1 MKRYIFALLLAV
13 ISFSTVSAQSSMTD
27 DQVMQFVLKERSAGT
42 SQAQIVTK
50 LMQKGVD
57 INQLRRIKAKY
68 ERQSKNGGLGL
79 VKDETVGKTEDGM
92 RVNNGD
98 TRETLAMKGSK
109 SKLKGKNSKYNKYNK
124 YNKYKK
130 KNSKSTDNDVNEKSS
145 QRVGAVKSK
154 KIKTSNGTYE
164 DEDDEFFDEMNNG
177 VGDLLSDEFLP
188 EDFMMEDEDPTL
200 YRGRKVFGRDI
211 FNKEDLTFEPVMNI
225 ATPQSYV
232 VGPGDEVKVDIY
244 GASQKS
250 STYTVTP
257 DGDIVIDGYGPINL
271 SGLTVKQAN
280 ARLRSTLGSRYSS
293 SSIKLT
299 LGQTR
304 TITVNVMGE
313 VQNPGTYSLSA
324 FASVFHALYMAG
336 GVSSIGTLRSIKVFR
351 NGKEISVV
359 DVYDYILNGKLSG
372 NVRLQDNDVIMVGPY
387 ECIVDIAGKVKR
399 PMYYEMK
406 KNESVQTLLKYAGS
420 FAGDAYT
427 KSVRVVR
434 KNGSRYGV
442 FNVQEFDMGSFHLA
456 DGDSV
461 TVDSIIPRYENMV
474 EVKGAVFRPGMYQLG
489 GNITTVRSLIESAD
503 GLTEDAFTN
512 RGVIHRMKE
521 DRTLK
526 VISVDVQGILDGKTA
541 DITLKNEDVLFIPSK
556 SERQENRT
564 VTIHG
569 EVLYPG
575 VYKYA
580 DNETLEDFVLQAGGL
595 KESASTVKV
604 DVSRRVSNRKA
615 LTRDSLIAKTYSF
628 ALKDGFVID
637 GQPGFTLEPYDEVYV
652 RKSPSYL
659 VQQNVSIEG
668 EVNFPGTYALTKSE
682 SRLSDI
688 VRASGGTNKLAY
700 VKGARLERRITPE
713 ERTRMEQVL
722 KMAQSQTATNDT
734 IDIDQLDLG
743 DTYYVGIQLDKAIE
757 SPGSD
762 YDLTLREGDRIIV
775 PEYTNTVKV
784 SGNVLYPNTIAY
796 KKGKGARYYV
806 NQAGGWGARAKKGST
821 YIVHMNGTVNQMG
834 KGEKPTPGS
843 EVIVPTKPKSE
854 YNKLQMWLAV
864 ASSTASIATMLV
876 MIANLVK

>member
-1 MKRYIFALLLAV
+1 MKRYFLALLIAV
-13 ISFSTVSAQSSMTD
+13 ISFSTVSAQSMTD
-27 DQVMQFVLKERSAGT
+27 DQVMQFVLKEHSAGT

-57 INQLRRIKAKY
+57 INQIRRIKAKY

-98 TRETLAMKGSK
+98 TKESLAQK
-109 SKLKGKNSKYNKYNK
+109 KLNRKNKNKN
-124 YNKYKK
+124 K
-130 KNSKSTDNDVNEKSS
+130 KNSKNYREIDENSS
-145 QRVGAVKSK
+145 HRVGAVRN
-154 KIKTSNGTYE
+154 SNVKNENGMYD
-164 DEDDEFFDEMNNG
+164 DEDNESFDEMNGG
-177 VGDLLSDEFLP
+177 VLDLLGDEYLTD
-188 EDFMMEDEDPTL
+188 DFMKEVDPTY

-225 ATPQSYV
+225 ATPQNYV

-250 STYTVTP
+250 STYTVSP
-257 DGDIVIDGYGPINL
+257 DGDIVIDGYGPVNL
-271 SGLTVKQAN
+271 AGLTVKQAN
-280 ARLRSTLGSRYSS
+280 ARLRSTVGSRFSS
-293 SSIKLT
+293 SSIKLS

-304 TITVNVMGE
+304 TIMVNVMGE

-336 GVSSIGTLRSIKVFR
+336 GVSGIGTLRNIKVFR
-351 NGKEISVV
+351 NGKEVSTV

-372 NVRLQDNDVIMVGPY
+372 NIRLHDNDVIMVGPY
-387 ECIVDIAGKVKR
+387 DCIVDIAGKVKR

-406 KNESVQTLLKYAGS
+406 TGESVQTLLKYAGN

-427 KSVRVVR
+427 NSVRIIR

-442 FNVQEFDMGSFHLA
+442 FNVQEFDMASFHVM

-489 GNITTVRSLIESAD
+489 GNITTVRALIENAE
-503 GLTEDAFTN
+503 GLLEDAFTA
-512 RGVIHRMKE
+512 RAVMHRMNE

-526 VISVDVQGILDGKTA
+526 VISVDVKGIIDGNVA
-541 DITLKNEDVLFIPSK
+541 DIPLKNEDVLFIPSK
-556 SERQENRT
+556 SERLESRT
-564 VTIHG
+564 ITIHG

-580 DNETLEDFVLQAGGL
+580 ENETLEDFVLQAGGL

-604 DVSRRVSNRKA
+604 DISRRVSNRTA
-615 LTRDSLIAKTYSF
+615 LTRDSLISKTYSF

-637 GQPGFTLEPYDEVYV
+637 GKPGFVLEPYDEVYV
-652 RKSPSYL
+652 RKSPSYSI
-659 VQQNVSIEG
+659 QQNVSIEG
-668 EVNFPGTYALTKSE
+668 EVNFPGTYALAKQE
-682 SRLSDI
+682 SRLSDL
-688 VRASGGTNKLAY
+688 VKAAGGTNRLAY
-700 VKGARLERRITPE
+700 VKGARLERKITPE

-722 KMAQSQTATNDT
+722 KMAQSQSDGEDT
-734 IDIDQLDLG
+734 IDVRKLDLG

-762 YDLTLREGDRIIV
+762 FDLTLRESDRIIV

-806 NQAGGWGARAKKGST
+806 NQAGGWGSRAKKGST

-854 YNKLQMWLAV
+854 NNKLSQWLAIGT
-864 ASSTASIATMLV
+864 STASIATMV
-876 MIANLVK
+876 ATIANLIK

>member
-1 MKRYIFALLLAV
+1 MKRYILVLFLAV
-13 ISFSTVSAQSSMTD
+13 ISFSTMSAQSSMTD
-27 DQVMQFVLKERSAGT
+27 DQVMQFVLKEHAAGT

-57 INQLRRIKAKY
+57 ISQIRRIKAKY

-79 VKDETVGKTEDGM
+79 VKDETVGKTEDGL
-92 RVNNGD
+92 RTNNGD
-98 TRETLAMKGSK
+98 TKESLAQRSMMK
-109 SKLKGKNSKYNKYNK
+109 KNKQKN
-124 YNKYKK
+124 KK
-130 KNSKSTDNDVNEKSS
+130 KNKNAQQIKDANDNSS
-145 QRVGAVKSK
+145 QRVGAVKTARKSG
-154 KIKTSNGTYE
+154 INGTYDE
-164 DEDDEFFDEMNNG
+164 EDDELYDEMNNG
-177 VGDLLSDEFLP
+177 VVDLLGEEFLP
-188 EDFMMEDEDPTL
+188 EDLIMEDMDPTL

-211 FNKEDLTFEPVMNI
+211 FNKDDLTFEPVMNI

-250 STYTVTP
+250 TTYTVTP
-257 DGDIVIDGYGPINL
+257 DGDIVVDGYGPINI

-280 ARLRSTLGSRYSS
+280 ARIRSTLGSRYSS
-293 SSIKLT
+293 SSIKMT

-313 VQNPGTYSLSA
+313 VQTPGTYTLSA

-336 GVSSIGTLRSIKVFR
+336 GVSSIGTLRNIKVFR

-372 NVRLQDNDVIMVGPY
+372 NVRLHDNDVIVVGPY

-406 KNESVQTLLKYAGS
+406 KTESVQTLLKYAGY

-427 KSVRVVR
+427 KSVRVIR

-442 FNVQEFDMGSFHLA
+442 FNVQEFDMNSFHLA

-474 EVKGAVFRPGMYQLG
+474 EIKGAVFRPGMYQLG

-526 VISVDVQGILDGKTA
+526 VISVDVQGIIDGRVA
-541 DITLKNEDVLFIPSK
+541 DIPLKNEDVLFIPSK

-564 VTIHG
+564 ITIHG

-580 DNETLEDFVLQAGGL
+580 DNETLEDFVVQAGGL

-615 LTRDSLIAKTYSF
+615 LTRDSVIAKTYSF
-628 ALKDGFVID
+628 ALKDGFVVD

-652 RKSPSYL
+652 RKSPSYTI
-659 VQQNVSIEG
+659 QQNVSIEG

-722 KMAQSQTATNDT
+722 KMAQFQSKTEEDT
-734 IDIDQLDLG
+734 IDVSKLDLG
-743 DTYYVGIQLDKAIE
+743 DTYYVGIQLDKALE
-757 SPGSD
+757 APGSD
-762 YDLTLREGDRIIV
+762 YDLTLREGDKIIV

-784 SGNVLYPNTIAY
+784 SGNVLYPNTVAY

-806 NQAGGWGARAKKGST
+806 NQAGGWGIRAKKGST

-854 YNKLQMWLAV
+854 VNKLQMWLAIG
-864 ASSTASIATMLV
+864 SSTAAIATMLV
-876 MIANLVK
+876 SIVNLSK

>member
-1 MKRYIFALLLAV
+1 MKRYILVLFLAV
-13 ISFSTVSAQSSMTD
+13 ISFSTMSAQSSMTD
-27 DQVMQFVLKERSAGT
+27 DQVMQFVLKEHAAGT

-57 INQLRRIKAKY
+57 INQIRRIKAKY

-79 VKDETVGKTEDGM
+79 VKDETVGKTEDGL
-92 RVNNGD
+92 RTNNGD
-98 TRETLAMKGSK
+98 TKESLAQRSMMKK
-109 SKLKGKNSKYNKYNK
+109 NKLKNKNKN
-124 YNKYKK
+124 KK
-130 KNSKSTDNDVNEKSS
+130 KNKNGQQIKDANDNSS
-145 QRVGAVKSK
+145 QRVGAVKTARKSG
-154 KIKTSNGTYE
+154 INGTYE
-164 DEDDEFFDEMNNG
+164 EEDDELYDEMNNG
-177 VGDLLSDEFLP
+177 VVDLLGEEFLP
-188 EDFMMEDEDPTL
+188 EDLLMEEIDPTL

-211 FNKEDLTFEPVMNI
+211 FNKDDLTFEPVMNI

-250 STYTVTP
+250 TTYTVTP
-257 DGDIVIDGYGPINL
+257 DGDIVVDGYGPINI

-280 ARLRSTLGSRYSS
+280 ARIRSTLGSRYSS
-293 SSIKLT
+293 SSIKMT

-313 VQNPGTYSLSA
+313 VQTPGTYTLSA

-336 GVSSIGTLRSIKVFR
+336 GVSSIGTLRNIKVFR

-372 NVRLQDNDVIMVGPY
+372 NVRLQDNDVIVVGPY

-406 KNESVQTLLKYAGS
+406 KSESVQTLLKYAGY

-427 KSVRVVR
+427 KSVRVIR

-489 GNITTVRSLIESAD
+489 GNIATVRSLIESAD

-526 VISVDVQGILDGKTA
+526 VISVDVQGIIDGRVA
-541 DITLKNEDVLFIPSK
+541 DIPLKNEDVLFIPSK

-564 VTIHG
+564 ITIHG

-580 DNETLEDFVLQAGGL
+580 DNETLEDFVVQAGGL

-615 LTRDSLIAKTYSF
+615 LTRDSVIAKTYSF
-628 ALKDGFVID
+628 ALKDGFVVD

-722 KMAQSQTATNDT
+722 KMAQFQSKTEEDT
-734 IDIDQLDLG
+734 IDVSKLDLG
-743 DTYYVGIQLDKAIE
+743 DTYYVGIQLDKALE
-757 SPGSD
+757 APGSD
-762 YDLTLREGDRIIV
+762 YDLTLREGDKIIV

-784 SGNVLYPNTIAY
+784 SGNVLYPNTVAY

-806 NQAGGWGARAKKGST
+806 NQAGGWGIRAKKGST

-854 YNKLQMWLAV
+854 VNKLQMWLAIG
-864 ASSTASIATMLV
+864 SSTAAIATMLV
-876 MIANLVK
+876 SIVNLSK

>member
-68 ERQSKNGGLGL
+68 DRQSKNGGLGL

-109 SKLKGKNSKYNKYNK
+109 SKLKGKNSKYNK

-271 SGLTVKQAN
+271 SGLTVKQAT

-324 FASVFHALYMAG
+324 FASVFHAIYMAG

-564 VTIHG
+564 ITIHG

>member
-1 MKRYIFALLLAV
+1 MKRYLFALLVAV
-13 ISFSTVSAQSSMTD
+13 ISFSTMSAQSSMTD
-27 DQVMQFVLKERSAGT
+27 DQVMQFVLKEHAAGT

-57 INQLRRIKAKY
+57 INQIRRIKAKY

-79 VKDETVGKTEDGM
+79 VKDETVGKTEDGL
-92 RVNNGD
+92 RTNNGD
-98 TRETLAMKGSK
+98 TKESLAQRSMMK
-109 SKLKGKNSKYNKYNK
+109 KNKQKN
-124 YNKYKK
+124 KK
-130 KNSKSTDNDVNEKSS
+130 KNKNKNGQQIKDANDNSS
-145 QRVGAVKSK
+145 QRVGAVKTARKSGV
-154 KIKTSNGTYE
+154 NGTYDE
-164 DEDDEFFDEMNNG
+164 EDDELYDEMNNG
-177 VGDLLSDEFLP
+177 VVDLLGEEFLP
-188 EDFMMEDEDPTL
+188 EDLIMEDMDPTL

-257 DGDIVIDGYGPINL
+257 DGDIVVDGYGPINI

-280 ARLRSTLGSRYSS
+280 ARIRSTLGSRYSS
-293 SSIKLT
+293 SSIKMT

-313 VQNPGTYSLSA
+313 VQTPGTYTLSA

-336 GVSSIGTLRSIKVFR
+336 GVSSIGTLRNIKVFR

-372 NVRLQDNDVIMVGPY
+372 NVRLQDNDVIVVGPY

-406 KNESVQTLLKYAGS
+406 KSESVQTLLKYAGY

-427 KSVRVVR
+427 KSVRVIR

-442 FNVQEFDMGSFHLA
+442 FNVQEFDMNSFHLA

-526 VISVDVQGILDGKTA
+526 VISVDVQGIIDGRVA
-541 DITLKNEDVLFIPSK
+541 DIPLKNEDVLFIPSK

-564 VTIHG
+564 ITIHG

-580 DNETLEDFVLQAGGL
+580 DNETLEDFVVQAGGL

-615 LTRDSLIAKTYSF
+615 LTRDSVIAKTYSF
-628 ALKDGFVID
+628 ALKDGFVVD

-722 KMAQSQTATNDT
+722 KMAQFQSKTEEDT
-734 IDIDQLDLG
+734 IDVSKLDLG
-743 DTYYVGIQLDKAIE
+743 DTYYVGIQLDKALE
-757 SPGSD
+757 APGSD
-762 YDLTLREGDRIIV
+762 YDLTLREGDKIIV

-784 SGNVLYPNTIAY
+784 SGNVLYPNTVAY

-806 NQAGGWGARAKKGST
+806 NQAGGWGIRAKKGST

-854 YNKLQMWLAV
+854 VNKLQMWLAIG
-864 ASSTASIATMLV
+864 SSTAAIATMLV
-876 MIANLVK
+876 SIVNLSK

>member
-1 MKRYIFALLLAV
+1 MKRYFLALLIAV
-13 ISFSTVSAQSSMTD
+13 ISFSTVSAQSMTD
-27 DQVMQFVLKERSAGT
+27 DQVMQFVLKEHSAGT

-57 INQLRRIKAKY
+57 INQIRRIKAKY

-98 TRETLAMKGSK
+98 TKESLAQK
-109 SKLKGKNSKYNKYNK
+109 KLNRKNKNKN
-124 YNKYKK
+124 K
-130 KNSKSTDNDVNEKSS
+130 KNSKNYREIDENSS
-145 QRVGAVKSK
+145 HRVGAVRN
-154 KIKTSNGTYE
+154 SNVKNENGMYD
-164 DEDDEFFDEMNNG
+164 DEDNESFDEMNGG
-177 VGDLLSDEFLP
+177 VLDLLGDEYLT
-188 EDFMMEDEDPTL
+188 EDFMMEVDPTY

-225 ATPQSYV
+225 ATPQNYV

-250 STYTVTP
+250 STYTVSP
-257 DGDIVIDGYGPINL
+257 DGDIVIDGYGPVNL
-271 SGLTVKQAN
+271 AGLTVKQAN
-280 ARLRSTLGSRYSS
+280 ARLRSTVGSRFSS
-293 SSIKLT
+293 SSIKLS

-304 TITVNVMGE
+304 TIMVNVIGE

-336 GVSSIGTLRSIKVFR
+336 GVSGIGTLRNIKVFR
-351 NGKEISVV
+351 NGKEVSTV

-372 NVRLQDNDVIMVGPY
+372 NIRLHDNDVIMVGPY
-387 ECIVDIAGKVKR
+387 DCIVDIAGKVKR

-406 KNESVQTLLKYAGS
+406 TGESVQTLLKYAGN

-427 KSVRVVR
+427 KSVRIIR

-442 FNVQEFDMGSFHLA
+442 FNVQEFDMASFHVM

-489 GNITTVRSLIESAD
+489 GNITTVRALIENAE
-503 GLTEDAFTN
+503 GLLEDAFTA
-512 RGVIHRMKE
+512 RAVMHRMNE

-526 VISVDVQGILDGKTA
+526 VISVDVKGIIDGNVA
-541 DITLKNEDVLFIPSK
+541 DIPLKNEDVLFIPSK
-556 SERQENRT
+556 SERLESRT
-564 VTIHG
+564 ITIHG

-580 DNETLEDFVLQAGGL
+580 ENETLEDFVLQAGGL

-604 DVSRRVSNRKA
+604 DISRRVSNRTA
-615 LTRDSLIAKTYSF
+615 LTRDSLISKTYSF

-637 GQPGFTLEPYDEVYV
+637 GKPGFVLEPYDEVYV
-652 RKSPSYL
+652 RKSPSYSI
-659 VQQNVSIEG
+659 QQNVSIEG
-668 EVNFPGTYALTKSE
+668 EVNFPGTYALAKQE
-682 SRLSDI
+682 SRLSDL
-688 VRASGGTNKLAY
+688 VKAAGGTNRLAY
-700 VKGARLERRITPE
+700 VKGARLERKITPE

-722 KMAQSQTATNDT
+722 KMAQSQSDGEDT
-734 IDIDQLDLG
+734 IDVRKLDLG

-762 YDLTLREGDRIIV
+762 FDLTLRESDRIIV

-806 NQAGGWGARAKKGST
+806 NQAGGWGSRAKKGST

-854 YNKLQMWLAV
+854 NNKLSQWLAIGT
-864 ASSTASIATMLV
+864 STASIATMV
-876 MIANLVK
+876 ATIANLIK

>member
-1 MKRYIFALLLAV
+1 MKRYILVLLLAV

-27 DQVMQFVLKERSAGT
+27 DQVMQFVIKEHAAGT
-42 SQAQIVTK
+42 SQSQIVTK

-79 VKDETVGKTEDGM
+79 VKDETVGKTEDGL
-92 RVNNGD
+92 RTNNGD
-98 TRETLAMKGSK
+98 TRESLAMKGSK
-109 SKLKGKNSKYNKYNK
+109 NKLKGKSSKY
-124 YNKYKK
+124 YNKYKNK

-154 KIKTSNGTYE
+154 KIKISNGTYE
-164 DEDDEFFDEMNNG
+164 DEDDELYDEMNNG
-177 VGDLLSDEFLP
+177 VVDLLSDEFLP
-188 EDFMMEDEDPTL
+188 EDFMMEEEDPTL

-293 SSIKLT
+293 SSVKLT

-313 VQNPGTYSLSA
+313 VQNPGTYTLSA

-336 GVSSIGTLRSIKVFR
+336 GVSGIGTLRNIKVFR

-372 NVRLQDNDVIMVGPY
+372 NVRLQDNDVIVVGPY

-406 KNESVQTLLKYAGS
+406 KSESVQTLLKYAGY

-427 KSVRVVR
+427 KSVRVIR

-442 FNVQEFDMGSFHLA
+442 FNVQEFDMNSFHLA

-474 EVKGAVFRPGMYQLG
+474 EIKGAMFRPGMYQLG
-489 GNITTVRSLIESAD
+489 GNITTVRSLIDSAE
-503 GLTEDAFTN
+503 GLMEDAFTN

-526 VISVDVQGILDGKTA
+526 VISVDVQGIIDGRVA
-541 DITLKNEDVLFIPSK
+541 DIPLKNEDVLFIPSK

-564 VTIHG
+564 ITIHG

-580 DNETLEDFVLQAGGL
+580 DNETLEDFVVQAGGL

-615 LTRDSLIAKTYSF
+615 LTRDSVIAKTYSF
-628 ALKDGFVID
+628 ALKDGFVVD

-652 RKSPSYL
+652 RKSPSYSI
-659 VQQNVSIEG
+659 QQNVSIEG

-682 SRLSDI
+682 SRLSDL
-688 VRASGGTNKLAY
+688 VKASGGTNQLAY
-700 VKGARLERRITPE
+700 IKGARLERRITPE

-722 KMAQSQTATNDT
+722 KMAQFQAATEKDT
-734 IDIDQLDLG
+734 IDVSKLDIG
-743 DTYYVGIQLDKAIE
+743 DTYYVGIQLDKALE
-757 SPGSD
+757 APGSD
-762 YDLTLREGDRIIV
+762 YDLTLREGDKIIV

-784 SGNVLYPNTIAY
+784 SGNVLYPNTVAY

-806 NQAGGWGARAKKGST
+806 NQAGGWGIRAKKGST

-854 YNKLQMWLAV
+854 VNKLQMWLAIG
-864 ASSTASIATMLV
+864 SSTAAIATMLV
-876 MIANLVK
+876 SIVNLSK

>member
-1 MKRYIFALLLAV
+1 MKRYILVLFLAV
-13 ISFSTVSAQSSMTD
+13 ISFSTMSAQSSMTD
-27 DQVMQFVLKERSAGT
+27 DQVMQFVLKEHAAGT

-57 INQLRRIKAKY
+57 INQIRRIKAKY

-79 VKDETVGKTEDGM
+79 VKDETVGKTEDGL
-92 RVNNGD
+92 RTNNGD
-98 TRETLAMKGSK
+98 TKESLAQRSMMK
-109 SKLKGKNSKYNKYNK
+109 KNKQKN
-124 YNKYKK
+124 KK
-130 KNSKSTDNDVNEKSS
+130 KNKNKNGQQIKDANDNSS
-145 QRVGAVKSK
+145 QRVGAVKTARKSG
-154 KIKTSNGTYE
+154 INGTYE
-164 DEDDEFFDEMNNG
+164 EEDDELYDEMNNG
-177 VGDLLSDEFLP
+177 VVDLLGEEFLP
-188 EDFMMEDEDPTL
+188 EDLIMEDMDPTL

-211 FNKEDLTFEPVMNI
+211 FNKDDLTFEPVMNI

-257 DGDIVIDGYGPINL
+257 DGDIVVDGYGPINI

-280 ARLRSTLGSRYSS
+280 ARIRSTLGSRYSS
-293 SSIKLT
+293 SSIKMT

-313 VQNPGTYSLSA
+313 VQNPGTYTLSA

-336 GVSSIGTLRSIKVFR
+336 GVSSIGTLRNIKVFR

-372 NVRLQDNDVIMVGPY
+372 NVRLQDNDVIVVGPY

-406 KNESVQTLLKYAGS
+406 KSESVQTLLKYAGY

-427 KSVRVVR
+427 KSVRVIR

-442 FNVQEFDMGSFHLA
+442 FNVQEFDMNSFHLA

-526 VISVDVQGILDGKTA
+526 VISVDVQGIIDGRVA
-541 DITLKNEDVLFIPSK
+541 DIPLKNEDVLFIPSK

-564 VTIHG
+564 ITIHG

-580 DNETLEDFVLQAGGL
+580 DNETLEDFVVQAGGL

-615 LTRDSLIAKTYSF
+615 LTRDSVIAKTYSF
-628 ALKDGFVID
+628 ALKDGFVVD

-722 KMAQSQTATNDT
+722 KMAQFQSKTEEDT
-734 IDIDQLDLG
+734 IDVSKLDLG
-743 DTYYVGIQLDKAIE
+743 DTYYVGIQLDKALE
-757 SPGSD
+757 APGSD
-762 YDLTLREGDRIIV
+762 YDLTLREGDKIIV
-775 PEYTNTVKV
+775 PEYTNMVKV
-784 SGNVLYPNTIAY
+784 SGNVLYPNTVAY

-806 NQAGGWGARAKKGST
+806 NQAGGWGIRAKKGST

-854 YNKLQMWLAV
+854 VNKLQMWLAIG
-864 ASSTASIATMLV
+864 SSTAAIATMLV
-876 MIANLVK
+876 SIVNLSK

>member
-1 MKRYIFALLLAV
+1 MKRYLFALLIAV
-13 ISFSTVSAQSSMTD
+13 ISFSTVSAQSSMSD
-27 DQVMQFVLKERSAGT
+27 DQVMQFVIKEHTAGT

-57 INQLRRIKAKY
+57 INQIRRIKAKY

-79 VKDETVGKTEDGM
+79 VKDETVGRTEDGL
-92 RVNNGD
+92 RTNNGD
-98 TRETLAMKGSK
+98 TKESLAQRSMMK
-109 SKLKGKNSKYNKYNK
+109 KNKQKN
-124 YNKYKK
+124 KK
-130 KNSKSTDNDVNEKSS
+130 KNKNGQQQKEVNDNSS
-145 QRVGAVKSK
+145 QRVGAVKTAR
-154 KIKTSNGTYE
+154 KTGVNGTYDE
-164 DEDDEFFDEMNNG
+164 EDDELYDEMNNG
-177 VGDLLSDEFLP
+177 VVDLLGEEFLP
-188 EDFMMEDEDPTL
+188 EDLLMEEEDPTL

-250 STYTVTP
+250 TVYTVSP
-257 DGDIVIDGYGPINL
+257 DGDIVIEGYGPINI

-293 SSIKLT
+293 SSIKMT

-336 GVSSIGTLRSIKVFR
+336 GVSGIGTLRNIKVFR

-372 NVRLQDNDVIMVGPY
+372 NVRLQDNDVIVVGPY

-406 KNESVQTLLKYAGS
+406 KNESVQTLLKYAGY

-427 KSVRVVR
+427 KSVRVIR

-442 FNVQEFDMGSFHLA
+442 FNVQEFDMNSFHLA

-503 GLTEDAFTN
+503 GLMEDAFTN

-541 DITLKNEDVLFIPSK
+541 DIPLQNEDVLFIPSK

-564 VTIHG
+564 ITIHG

-580 DNETLEDFVLQAGGL
+580 DNETLEDFVVQAGGL
-595 KESASTVKV
+595 KESASTVRV
-604 DVSRRVSNRKA
+604 DISRRVSNRKA
-615 LTRDSLIAKTYSF
+615 LTRDSVIAKTYSF
-628 ALKDGFVID
+628 ALKDGFVVD

-652 RKSPSYL
+652 RKSPSYS
-659 VQQNVSIEG
+659 VQQNVSIVG

-682 SRLSDI
+682 SRLSDL
-688 VRASGGTNKLAY
+688 VKASGGANQLAY

-722 KMAQSQTATNDT
+722 KMAQFQSATEEDT
-734 IDIDQLDLG
+734 IDISKLDIG
-743 DTYYVGIQLDKAIE
+743 DTYYVGIQLDKALE
-757 SPGSD
+757 APGSD

-806 NQAGGWGARAKKGST
+806 NQAGGWGIRAKKGST

-854 YNKLQMWLAV
+854 VNKLQMWLAV
-864 ASSTASIATMLV
+864 GTSTASIATMLV
-876 MIANLVK
+876 TIANLVKK

>member
-1 MKRYIFALLLAV
+1 MKRYLFALLVAV

-27 DQVMQFVLKERSAGT
+27 DQVMQFVLKEHNAGT
-42 SQAQIVTK
+42 SQSQIVTK

-57 INQLRRIKAKY
+57 INQIRRIKAKY

-79 VKDETVGKTEDGM
+79 VKDETVGKTEDGL
-92 RVNNGD
+92 RTNNGD
-98 TRETLAMKGSK
+98 TKETLAQKSMMKK
-109 SKLKGKNSKYNKYNK
+109 NKLKNKK
-124 YNKYKK
+124 KK
-130 KNSKSTDNDVNEKSS
+130 KNGKQLKEVNENSS
-145 QRVGAVKSK
+145 QRVGAVKTARK
-154 KIKTSNGTYE
+154 KSMNGSYYE
-164 DEDDEFFDEMNNG
+164 DEDDELYDEMDNG
-177 VGDLLSDEFLP
+177 VVELLGEEFLP
-188 EDFMMEDEDPTL
+188 EELLPEDFDPTL

-225 ATPQSYV
+225 ATPQTYV

-250 STYTVTP
+250 STYTVSP
-257 DGDIVIDGYGPINL
+257 DGDIVVEDYGPINI
-271 SGLTVKQAN
+271 SGLTVRQAN
-280 ARLRSTLGSRYSS
+280 ARIRSTLGSRYSS
-293 SSIKLT
+293 SSIKMT

-324 FASVFHALYMAG
+324 FATVFHALYMAG
-336 GVSSIGTLRSIKVFR
+336 GVSGIGTLRNIKVFR

-372 NVRLQDNDVIMVGPY
+372 NVRLQDNDVIVVGPY

-406 KNESVQTLLKYAGS
+406 KDESVQTLLKYAGY

-427 KSVRVVR
+427 KSVRVIR

-442 FNVQEFDMGSFHLA
+442 FNVQEFDMNSFHLA

-503 GLTEDAFTN
+503 GLKEDAFTN

-526 VISVDVQGILDGKTA
+526 VISVDVQGIIDGKIA
-541 DITLKNEDVLFIPSK
+541 DVPLKNEDVLFIPSK

-564 VTIHG
+564 ITIHG

-580 DNETLEDFVLQAGGL
+580 DNETLEDFVVQAGGL

-615 LTRDSLIAKTYSF
+615 LTRDSVIAKTYSF
-628 ALKDGFVID
+628 ALKDGFVVD
-637 GQPGFTLEPYDEVYV
+637 GQPGFTLEPFDEVYV
-652 RKSPSYL
+652 RKSPSYS

-688 VRASGGTNKLAY
+688 VKASGGTNQLAY

-722 KMAQSQTATNDT
+722 KMAQFQSKTEEDT
-734 IDIDQLDLG
+734 IDVSKLDLG
-743 DTYYVGIQLDKAIE
+743 DTYYVGIQLDKALE
-757 SPGSD
+757 APGSD
-762 YDLTLREGDRIIV
+762 YDLTLREGDKIIV

-784 SGNVLYPNTIAY
+784 SGNVLYPNTVAY

-806 NQAGGWGARAKKGST
+806 NQAGGWGIRAKKGST

-854 YNKLQMWLAV
+854 VNKLQMWLAIG
-864 ASSTASIATMLV
+864 SSTASIATMLV
-876 MIANLVK
+876 SIVNLSR

>member
-1 MKRYIFALLLAV
+1 MKRYLFALLIAV
-13 ISFSTVSAQSSMTD
+13 ISFSTVSAQSSMSD
-27 DQVMQFVLKERSAGT
+27 DQVMQFVIKEHTAGT

-57 INQLRRIKAKY
+57 INQIRRIKAKY

-79 VKDETVGKTEDGM
+79 VKDETVGRTEDGL
-92 RVNNGD
+92 RTNNGD
-98 TRETLAMKGSK
+98 TKESLAQRSIMKK
-109 SKLKGKNSKYNKYNK
+109 NKLKN
-124 YNKYKK
+124 KK
-130 KNSKSTDNDVNEKSS
+130 KNKNGQQQKEVNDNSS
-145 QRVGAVKSK
+145 QRVGAVKTAR
-154 KIKTSNGTYE
+154 KTGVNGTYDE
-164 DEDDEFFDEMNNG
+164 EDDELYDEMNNG
-177 VGDLLSDEFLP
+177 VVDLLGEEFLP
-188 EDFMMEDEDPTL
+188 EDLLMEEEDPTL

-250 STYTVTP
+250 TVYTVSP
-257 DGDIVIDGYGPINL
+257 DGDIVIEGYGPINI

-280 ARLRSTLGSRYSS
+280 ARIRSTLGSRYSS
-293 SSIKLT
+293 SSIKMT

-336 GVSSIGTLRSIKVFR
+336 GVSGIGTLRNIKVFR

-372 NVRLQDNDVIMVGPY
+372 NVRLQDNDVIVVGPY

-406 KNESVQTLLKYAGS
+406 KDESVQTLLKYAGY

-427 KSVRVVR
+427 KSVRVIR

-442 FNVQEFDMGSFHLA
+442 FNVQEFDMNSFHLA

-503 GLTEDAFTN
+503 GLMEDAFTN

-526 VISVDVQGILDGKTA
+526 VISVDVQGIIDGKTA
-541 DITLKNEDVLFIPSK
+541 DIPLQNENVLFIPSK

-564 VTIHG
+564 ITIHG

-580 DNETLEDFVLQAGGL
+580 DNETLEDFVVQAGGL
-595 KESASTVKV
+595 KESASTVRV
-604 DVSRRVSNRKA
+604 DISRRVSNRKA
-615 LTRDSLIAKTYSF
+615 LTRDSVIAKTYSF
-628 ALKDGFVID
+628 ALKDGFVVD

-652 RKSPSYL
+652 RKSPSYS
-659 VQQNVSIEG
+659 VQQNVSIVG

-682 SRLSDI
+682 SRLSDL
-688 VRASGGTNKLAY
+688 VKASGGANQLAY

-722 KMAQSQTATNDT
+722 KMAQFQSATEEDT
-734 IDIDQLDLG
+734 IDISKLDIG
-743 DTYYVGIQLDKAIE
+743 DTYYVGIQLDKALE
-757 SPGSD
+757 APGSD

-806 NQAGGWGARAKKGST
+806 NQAGGWGIRAKKGST

-843 EVIVPTKPKSE
+843 EVIVPTKAKSE
-854 YNKLQMWLAV
+854 VNKLQMWLAV
-864 ASSTASIATMLV
+864 GSSTASIATMLV
-876 MIANLVK
+876 SIVNLTRR

>member
-1 MKRYIFALLLAV
+1 MKRYLFALLIAV
-13 ISFSTVSAQSSMTD
+13 ISFSTVSAQSSMSD
-27 DQVMQFVLKERSAGT
+27 DQVMQFVIKEHTAGT

-57 INQLRRIKAKY
+57 INQIRRIKAKY

-79 VKDETVGKTEDGM
+79 VKDETVGRTEDGL
-92 RVNNGD
+92 RTNNGD
-98 TRETLAMKGSK
+98 TKESLAQRSIMKK
-109 SKLKGKNSKYNKYNK
+109 NKLKN
-124 YNKYKK
+124 KK
-130 KNSKSTDNDVNEKSS
+130 KNKNGQQQKEVNDNSS
-145 QRVGAVKSK
+145 QRVGAVKTAR
-154 KIKTSNGTYE
+154 KTGVNGTYDE
-164 DEDDEFFDEMNNG
+164 EDDELYDEMNNG
-177 VGDLLSDEFLP
+177 VVDLLGEEFLP
-188 EDFMMEDEDPTL
+188 EDLLMEEEDPTL

-250 STYTVTP
+250 TTYTVTP
-257 DGDIVIDGYGPINL
+257 DGDIVIDGYGPINI

-280 ARLRSTLGSRYSS
+280 ARIRSTLGSRYSS
-293 SSIKLT
+293 SSIKMT

-313 VQNPGTYSLSA
+313 VQTPGTYTLSA

-336 GVSSIGTLRSIKVFR
+336 GVSSIGTLRNIKVFR

-372 NVRLQDNDVIMVGPY
+372 NVRLQDNDVIVVGPY

-406 KNESVQTLLKYAGS
+406 KSESVQTLLKYAGY

-427 KSVRVVR
+427 KSVRVIR

-442 FNVQEFDMGSFHLA
+442 FNVQEFDMNSFHLA

-503 GLTEDAFTN
+503 GLMEDAFTN

-541 DITLKNEDVLFIPSK
+541 DIPLQNEDVLFIPSK

-564 VTIHG
+564 ITIHG

-580 DNETLEDFVLQAGGL
+580 DNETLEDFVVQAGGL
-595 KESASTVKV
+595 KESASTVRV
-604 DVSRRVSNRKA
+604 DISRRVSNRKA
-615 LTRDSLIAKTYSF
+615 LTRDSVIAKTYSF
-628 ALKDGFVID
+628 ALKDGFVVD

-652 RKSPSYL
+652 RKSPSYS
-659 VQQNVSIEG
+659 VQQNVSIVG

-682 SRLSDI
+682 SRLSDL
-688 VRASGGTNKLAY
+688 VKASGGANQLAY

-722 KMAQSQTATNDT
+722 KMAQFQSATEEDT
-734 IDIDQLDLG
+734 IDISKLDIG
-743 DTYYVGIQLDKAIE
+743 DTYYVGIQLDKALE
-757 SPGSD
+757 APGSD

-806 NQAGGWGARAKKGST
+806 NQAGGWGIRAKKGST

-843 EVIVPTKPKSE
+843 EVIVPTKAKSE
-854 YNKLQMWLAV
+854 VNKLQMWLAV
-864 ASSTASIATMLV
+864 GSSTASIATMLV
-876 MIANLVK
+876 SIVNLTRR

>member
-1 MKRYIFALLLAV
+1 MKRYLFALLVAV

-27 DQVMQFVLKERSAGT
+27 DQVMQFVLKEYNAGT
-42 SQAQIVTK
+42 SQSQIVTK

-57 INQLRRIKAKY
+57 INQIRRIKAKY

-79 VKDETVGKTEDGM
+79 VKDETVGKTEDGL
-92 RVNNGD
+92 RTNNGD
-98 TRETLAMKGSK
+98 TKETLAQKSMMKK
-109 SKLKGKNSKYNKYNK
+109 NKLKNKK
-124 YNKYKK
+124 KK
-130 KNSKSTDNDVNEKSS
+130 KNGKQLKEVNENSS
-145 QRVGAVKSK
+145 QRVGAVKTARK
-154 KIKTSNGTYE
+154 KSMNGSYYE
-164 DEDDEFFDEMNNG
+164 DEDDELYDEMDNG
-177 VGDLLSDEFLP
+177 VVELLGEEFLP
-188 EDFMMEDEDPTL
+188 EELLPEDFDPTL

-211 FNKEDLTFEPVMNI
+211 FNKENLTFEPVMNI
-225 ATPQSYV
+225 ATPQTYV

-250 STYTVTP
+250 STYIVSP
-257 DGDIVIDGYGPINL
+257 DGDIVVEDYGPINI
-271 SGLTVKQAN
+271 SGLTVRQAN
-280 ARLRSTLGSRYSS
+280 ARIRSTLGSRYSS
-293 SSIKLT
+293 SSIKMT

-324 FASVFHALYMAG
+324 FATVFHALYMAG
-336 GVSSIGTLRSIKVFR
+336 GVSGIGTLRNIKVFR

-372 NVRLQDNDVIMVGPY
+372 NVRLQDNDVIVVGPY

-406 KNESVQTLLKYAGS
+406 KNESVQTLLKYAGY

-427 KSVRVVR
+427 KSVRVIR

-442 FNVQEFDMGSFHLA
+442 FNVQEFDMNSFHLA

-503 GLTEDAFTN
+503 GLKEDAFTN

-526 VISVDVQGILDGKTA
+526 VISVDVQGIIDGKIA
-541 DITLKNEDVLFIPSK
+541 DIPLKNEDVLFIPSK

-564 VTIHG
+564 ITIHG

-580 DNETLEDFVLQAGGL
+580 DNETLEDFVVQAGGL

-615 LTRDSLIAKTYSF
+615 LTRDSVIAKTYSF
-628 ALKDGFVID
+628 ALKDGFVVD
-637 GQPGFTLEPYDEVYV
+637 GQPGFTLEPFDEVYV
-652 RKSPSYL
+652 RKSPSYS

-688 VRASGGTNKLAY
+688 VKASGGTNQLAY

-722 KMAQSQTATNDT
+722 KMAQFQSKTEEDT
-734 IDIDQLDLG
+734 IDVSKLDLG
-743 DTYYVGIQLDKAIE
+743 DTYYVGIQLDKALE
-757 SPGSD
+757 APGSD
-762 YDLTLREGDRIIV
+762 YDLTLREGDKIIV

-784 SGNVLYPNTIAY
+784 SGNVLYPNTVAY

-806 NQAGGWGARAKKGST
+806 NQAGGWGIRAKKGST

-854 YNKLQMWLAV
+854 VNKLQMWLAIG
-864 ASSTASIATMLV
+864 SSTASIATMLV
-876 MIANLVK
+876 SIVNLSR

>member
-1 MKRYIFALLLAV
+1 M
-13 ISFSTVSAQSSMTD
+13 
-27 DQVMQFVLKERSAGT
+27 
-42 SQAQIVTK
+42 
-50 LMQKGVD
+50 
-57 INQLRRIKAKY
+57 
-68 ERQSKNGGLGL
+68 NG
-79 VKDETVGKTEDGM
+79 
-92 RVNNGD
+92 
-98 TRETLAMKGSK
+98 S
-109 SKLKGKNSKYNKYNK
+109 Y
-124 YNKYKK
+124 
-130 KNSKSTDNDVNEKSS
+130 
-145 QRVGAVKSK
+145 
-154 KIKTSNGTYE
+154 YE
-164 DEDDEFFDEMNNG
+164 DEDDELYDEMDNG
-177 VGDLLSDEFLP
+177 VVELLGEEFLP
-188 EDFMMEDEDPTL
+188 EELLPEDFDPTL

-225 ATPQSYV
+225 ATPQTYV

-250 STYTVTP
+250 STYIVSP
-257 DGDIVIDGYGPINL
+257 DGDIVVEDYGPINI
-271 SGLTVKQAN
+271 SGLTVRQAN
-280 ARLRSTLGSRYSS
+280 ARIRSTLGSRYSS
-293 SSIKLT
+293 SSIKMT

-324 FASVFHALYMAG
+324 FATVFHALYMAG
-336 GVSSIGTLRSIKVFR
+336 GVSGIGTLRNIKVFR
-351 NGKEISVV
+351 NGKEISVM

-372 NVRLQDNDVIMVGPY
+372 NVRLQDNDVIVVGPY

-406 KNESVQTLLKYAGS
+406 KNESVQTLLKYAGY

-427 KSVRVVR
+427 KSVRVIR

-442 FNVQEFDMGSFHLA
+442 FNVQEFDMNSFHLA

-503 GLTEDAFTN
+503 GLKEDAFTN

-526 VISVDVQGILDGKTA
+526 VISVDVQGIIDGKIA
-541 DITLKNEDVLFIPSK
+541 DIPLKNEDVLFIPSK

-564 VTIHG
+564 ITIHG

-580 DNETLEDFVLQAGGL
+580 DNETLEDFVVQAGGL

-615 LTRDSLIAKTYSF
+615 LTRDSVIAKTYSF
-628 ALKDGFVID
+628 ALKDGFVVD
-637 GQPGFTLEPYDEVYV
+637 GQPGFTLEPFDEVYV
-652 RKSPSYL
+652 RKSPSYS

-688 VRASGGTNKLAY
+688 VKASGGTNQLAY

-722 KMAQSQTATNDT
+722 KMAQFQSKTEEDT
-734 IDIDQLDLG
+734 IDVSKLDLG
-743 DTYYVGIQLDKAIE
+743 DTYYVGIQLDKALE
-757 SPGSD
+757 APGSD
-762 YDLTLREGDRIIV
+762 YDLTLREGDKIIV

-784 SGNVLYPNTIAY
+784 SGNVLYPNTVAY

-806 NQAGGWGARAKKGST
+806 NQAGGWGIRAKKGST

-843 EVIVPTKPKSE
+843 EVIVQTKAKSE
-854 YNKLQMWLAV
+854 VNKLQMWLAV
-864 ASSTASIATMLV
+864 GSSTASIATMLV
-876 MIANLVK
+876 SIVNLTRR

>member
-1 MKRYIFALLLAV
+1 MK
-13 ISFSTVSAQSSMTD
+13 
-27 DQVMQFVLKERSAGT
+27 KN
-42 SQAQIVTK
+42 K
-50 LMQKGVD
+50 QK
-57 INQLRRIKAKY
+57 N
-68 ERQSKNGGLGL
+68 
-79 VKDETVGKTEDGM
+79 
-92 RVNNGD
+92 
-98 TRETLAMKGSK
+98 
-109 SKLKGKNSKYNKYNK
+109 
-124 YNKYKK
+124 KK
-130 KNSKSTDNDVNEKSS
+130 KNKNKNGQQIKDANDNSS
-145 QRVGAVKSK
+145 QRVGAVKTAR
-154 KIKTSNGTYE
+154 KTGVNGTYDE
-164 DEDDEFFDEMNNG
+164 EDDELYDEMNNG
-177 VGDLLSDEFLP
+177 VVDLLGEEFLP
-188 EDFMMEDEDPTL
+188 EDLLMEEIDPTL

-211 FNKEDLTFEPVMNI
+211 FNKDDLTFEPVMNI

-250 STYTVTP
+250 TVYTVSP
-257 DGDIVIDGYGPINL
+257 DGDIVIEGYGPINI

-280 ARLRSTLGSRYSS
+280 ARIRSTLGSRYSS
-293 SSIKLT
+293 SSIKMT

-313 VQNPGTYSLSA
+313 VQTPGTYTLSA

-336 GVSSIGTLRSIKVFR
+336 GVSSIGTLRNIKVFR

-372 NVRLQDNDVIMVGPY
+372 NVRLQDIDVIMVGPY

-406 KNESVQTLLKYAGS
+406 KSESVQTLLKYAGY

-427 KSVRVVR
+427 KAVRVIR

-442 FNVQEFDMGSFHLA
+442 FNVQEFDMNSFHLA

-474 EVKGAVFRPGMYQLG
+474 EIKGAVFRPGMYQLG

-503 GLTEDAFTN
+503 GLKEDAFTN

-526 VISVDVQGILDGKTA
+526 VISVDVQGIIDGRVA
-541 DITLKNEDVLFIPSK
+541 DIPLKNEDVLFIPSK

-564 VTIHG
+564 INIHG

-580 DNETLEDFVLQAGGL
+580 DNETLEDFVVQAGGL

-615 LTRDSLIAKTYSF
+615 LTRDSVIAKTYSF
-628 ALKDGFVID
+628 ALKDGFVVD

-652 RKSPSYL
+652 RKSPSYTI
-659 VQQNVSIEG
+659 QQNVRIEG

-682 SRLSDI
+682 SRLSDL
-688 VRASGGTNKLAY
+688 VKASGGTNQLAY

-722 KMAQSQTATNDT
+722 KMAQFQSATENDT
-734 IDIDQLDLG
+734 IDVSRLDLG
-743 DTYYVGIQLDKAIE
+743 DTYYVGIQLDKALE
-757 SPGSD
+757 APGSD
-762 YDLTLREGDRIIV
+762 YDLTLREGDKIIV

-784 SGNVLYPNTIAY
+784 SGNVLYHNTVAY

-806 NQAGGWGARAKKGST
+806 NQAGGWGIRAKKGST
-821 YIVHMNGTVNQMG
+821 YSVHMNGTVNQMG

-854 YNKLQMWLAV
+854 VNKLQMWLAV
-864 ASSTASIATMLV
+864 GSSTASIATMLV
-876 MIANLVK
+876 TIFNLTKK